1 MNDTLGQWKRS
12 HYCGELTSELIGEQ
26 VCLMGWVQR
35 RRDHGGLIFIDLRD
49 REGVAQLA
57 LDPDRDSE
65 AHAKADT
72 VRSEYVIA
80 IKGVVS
86 PRPEGTVNPKMK
98 TGEVEIEVSELKIL
112 NQSKTPPFG
121 LDAHIDVA
129 ENLRLKY
136 RYLDLRRTAL
146 QQNMILRHKITRA
159 VRTFLDAER
168 FIEIETPVLTKST
181 PEGARDFLVPSRVNG
196 GHFYALPQSPQ
207 LFKQLLMVSG
217 YDRYAQ
223 IVKCFRDEDL
233 RADRQPEFTQIDC
246 EMSFVNSDDV
256 ITTMEN
262 MIARV
267 FKETLDL
274 ELPLPMARMTYTEAM
289 HRFGV
294 DNPDIRFAMELVD
307 ITALASGCGFK
318 VFADVAAQ
326 KGLVKGLNAK
336 GCATFS
342 RKDMDDLTDF
352 VKIYGAKGLAWV
364 KVNEEGWQSP
374 IAKFF
379 SAQEMEQIN
388 REFDASPGDL
398 LMFVAD
404 SGAITNEALGRLR
417 GHLGHKLGLTD
428 KNTYKLVWITDF
440 PLLEWDEEEQR
451 YCAVHHPFTAPR
463 DEDIPL
469 LATNPLQ
476 ACAQAYDLVLN
487 GSEIGGGSIRIHD
500 QQVQSKMF
508 ELLGINAEEA
518 RTKFGFLLD
527 ALQYGAPPHGGL
539 AFGLDRLAMI
549 ITGSDSIRDVIAFP
563 KTQKGTCL
571 LSDAPG
577 EVDDKQLQELSLRL
591 RKTKKG

>member
-12 HYCGELTSELIGEQ
+12 HYCGELTSELIGQE

-80 IKGVVS
+80 ILGTVS

-98 TGEVEIEVSELKIL
+98 TGEVEVEVTQLKIL

-121 LDAHIDVA
+121 LDEHIEVA

-136 RYLDLRRTAL
+136 RYLDLRRSAL
-146 QQNMILRHKITRA
+146 QQNMIMRYKITRA
-159 VRTFLDAER
+159 VRTYLDEER
-168 FIEIETPVLTKST
+168 FLEIETPVLTKST

-217 YDRYAQ
+217 YDRYCQ

-246 EMSFVNSDDV
+246 EMSFVTSDDV

-262 MIARV
+262 MIARI
-267 FKETLDL
+267 FKETMNI
-274 ELPLPMARMTYTEAM
+274 EVPQPMARMTYSEAL

-294 DNPDIRFAMELVD
+294 DNPDLRFDLELVD
-307 ITALASGCGFK
+307 ITRLAQGCGFK
-318 VFADVAAQ
+318 VFADAAAKQ
-326 KGLVKGLNAK
+326 GLVKGINAK
-336 GCATFS
+336 GCGHFS

-364 KVNEEGWQSP
+364 KVNEDGWQSP
-374 IAKFF
+374 IGKFF
-379 SAQEMEQIN
+379 TPEEMEQIN
-388 REFDASPGDL
+388 QAFSAESGDL

-404 SGAITNEALGRLR
+404 SAGITNEALGRLR
-417 GHLGHKLGLTD
+417 AHLGHKLGFTD
-428 KNTYKLVWITDF
+428 KNTYKFVWITDF

-451 YCAVHHPFTAPR
+451 HCAVHHPFTAPR

-469 LATNPLQ
+469 LDTDPGK

-508 ELLGINAEEA
+508 ELLGIGAEEA
-518 RTKFGFLLD
+518 QVKFGFLLD

-563 KTQKGTCL
+563 KTQKGACL

-577 EVDDKQLQELSLRL
+577 EVDEKQLQELSLRL